1 MSQIHDRNQGAA
13 PGSRPAATSKA
24 LPLRTIP
31 HFAVPAGA
39 TSPIP
44 PALVE
49 AMRTTFTWTPPAHP
63 RTGYTWQRAGEPVGP
78 WEPPAA

>member
-1 MSQIHDRNQGAA
+1 MTQVDHGAEGATPGGRAPAA
-13 PGSRPAATSKA
+13 PKA

-49 AMRTTFTWTPPAHP
+49 AMRTTYSWTPAAPARP
-63 RTGYTWQRAGEPVGP
+63 RLVWTRPDEATPP